1 MAVGFG
7 VAPRDALHGHDF
19 PGVQPAD
26 PLVERPS
33 FPKRK
38 PLFQAPTWPTRLR
51 WHVRRFRYAQATK
64 PPRYLM
70 RILPDSLERRTHA
83 SLLTQR
89 ELSKGGKT

>member
-26 PLVERPS
+26 PLVEQPS

-51 WHVRRFRYAQATK
+51 WHVPHVSLRASNQAAAIFNENFT
-64 PPRYLM
+64 
-70 RILPDSLERRTHA
+70 
-83 SLLTQR
+83 
-89 ELSKGGKT
+89 